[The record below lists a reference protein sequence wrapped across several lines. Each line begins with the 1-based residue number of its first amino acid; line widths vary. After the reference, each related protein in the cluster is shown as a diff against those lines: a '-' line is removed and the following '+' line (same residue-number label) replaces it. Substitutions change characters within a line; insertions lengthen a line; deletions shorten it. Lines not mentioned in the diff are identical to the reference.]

1 MSVPIQKSAPDQ
13 LAGGQRLPLEGSDE
27 QYNRAGYKGSQ
38 TFPLSGRSGV
48 NVESS
53 NGQQSPV
60 APNVANGAGSRPKE
74 SVSGMSVKG
83 RAQENARRVDQV
95 NVVDGQR
102 HQVAGKQGDTAAAS
116 VREAAVGA
124 GSPRAPRGQFPNGK
138 RDAKLGSFSKDHADQ
153 SFPGNLND
161 SDAGN

>member
-13 LAGGQRLPLEGSDE
+13 LAGGVQLPLEGSQE
-27 QYNRAGYKGSQ
+27 QYDRAGYKGSQ

-74 SVSGMSVKG
+74 SVSGMSVTG
-83 RAQENARRVDQV
+83 REQQNARRVDQV
-95 NVVDGQR
+95 NVVDSQR

-116 VREAAVGA
+116 LREAG
-124 GSPRAPRGQFPNGK
+124 GHGPRKPAGQFPNGR
-138 RDAKLGSFSKDHADQ
+138 RDKKLGSFSGDHSDQ
-153 SFPGNLND
+153 SFPEIDNGD
-161 SDAGN
+161 